1 MERTLGKQVRPVSY
15 GRACNR
21 CKSYFVT
28 TNQND
33 YVCPWCMKVETG
45 AKIAELYEVPE
56 RLGSPQSEASL
67 S

>member
-1 MERTLGKQVRPVSY
+1 MERSVAKQMNY

-28 TNQND
+28 NNREE
-33 YVCPWCMKVETG
+33 YVCPWCRKVEDG

-56 RLGSPQSEASL
+56 RLGSLPSEATL
-67 S
+67 A

>member
-1 MERTLGKQVRPVSY
+1 MERTVTKQINY

-28 TNQND
+28 ND
-33 YVCPWCMKVETG
+33 RDEYVCPWCRKVEDG
-45 AKIAELYEVPE
+45 GKVAELYEVPE
-56 RLGSPQSEASL
+56 RLGNYQSEASL